1 MEEEHLEEAH
11 LCYRPSVNPRWR
23 WLLLGKRSPSAE
35 VPVRRAYPR
44 LRLGHNQESPAP
56 TTSLILMMSSGSLSP
71 GERQE
76 RREKPPMRHR
86 SAGPQ
91 KAKSGP
97 GTPLASGTCIK
108 LKEMGGPPLGERKLF
123 SATGQIYLLTPAS
136 QIV

>member
-1 MEEEHLEEAH
+1 
-11 LCYRPSVNPRWR
+11 
-23 WLLLGKRSPSAE
+23 
-35 VPVRRAYPR
+35 
-44 LRLGHNQESPAP
+44 
-56 TTSLILMMSSGSLSP
+56 MMSSGSLSP

-76 RREKPPMRHR
+76 RREKPPVRHR